1 MKINLLK
8 LMIIA
13 AMIISP
19 MGYINAQP
27 PLKPLNKMVVEK
39 EHKTE
44 SHSKPKQATEHDQE
58 KHDEGHSHT
67 VSIDELLMGNENF
80 QKDVRKNQNF
90 EHQREEQAKGQK
102 PNYIIVTCSDSRVAP
117 ELLFDS
123 GLGELFVV
131 RTAGNVVDSV
141 CLGSIEY
148 AAEHLHSQYVIVL
161 GHTSCGAVTA
171 AMQGET
177 ESAYINSIIKYI
189 APAVKTAKNKKGTKD
204 KMLMNAIEENVYNQV
219 KNIRK
224 SPIIKELEKEG
235 HITIVSAIYD
245 IASGEVK
252 VLK

>member
-8 LMIIA
+8 LMIIT

-19 MGYINAQP
+19 LGYNNAQP
-27 PLKPLNKMVVEK
+27 PLKPLNKMVAEK
-39 EHKTE
+39 DHK
-44 SHSKPKQATEHDQE
+44 SKASTEHNHNE
-58 KHDEGHSHT
+58 EHSHK
-67 VSIDELLMGNENF
+67 VSIDELLIGNENF
-80 QKDVRKNQNF
+80 QKDMRKNQNF
-90 EHQREEQAKGQK
+90 GHQREEQAKGQK

-148 AAEHLHSQYVIVL
+148 GAEHLHSQYIIVL

-189 APAVKTAKNKKGTKD
+189 EPAVKTAKNNKGNKD

-224 SPIIKELEKEG
+224 SPIIRELEKEG

-245 IASGEVK
+245 IASGKVT